1 VPEGSFIVR
10 AHTPMSNLFSCL
22 WFNEVERFTPRDQ
35 LSFAYTYL
43 KLART
48 NPTTTFRLN
57 MFKVFEVL
65 SIVHRTIFTT
75 ICVLSVSRIWLGF
88 NTFGWCSF
96 QECTFFIHLAQN
108 VIWAYVSSWDK
119 VKSFKNVNLLECM
132 NFKPQS
138 LHCVEL
144 V

>member
-1 VPEGSFIVR
+1 MTGSSIFVCIKIVNPNFIAHADVPEGSFIVR

-48 NPTTTFRLN
+48 NPTTTFRFN

-108 VIWAYVSSWDK
+108 VIWGYVSSWA
-119 VKSFKNVNLLECM
+119 
-132 NFKPQS
+132 
-138 LHCVEL
+138 
-144 V
+144 